1 MKNKLIIMLF
11 FFGLG
16 FTISCKKKDVLPI
29 SESPSIELLSVNDT
43 EIKEF
48 SDSLIFTVSY
58 RDGDGD
64 LGTESPDSTV
74 IELIDNRDPQN
85 LIFDY
90 HLSPR
95 SPNGAELIV
104 QGQLQMV
111 LKNIIILNSANTS
124 ETTTFSIR
132 IKDRAQNWSN
142 TVESGEVRIVK

>member
-1 MKNKLIIMLF
+1 MFKYIFIIFLLILF
-11 FFGLG
+11 FA
-16 FTISCKKKDVLPI
+16 CKKKDNLII
-29 SESPSIELLSVNDT
+29 SDLPSIELVSVNKT

-48 SDSLIFTVSY
+48 TDSLVFTVSY

-74 IELIDNRDPQN
+74 IEIIDNRDPQN
-85 LIFDY
+85 LVFGY

-95 SPNGAELIV
+95 SPNGTNLIV
-104 QGQLQMV
+104 QGQLQLV

-124 ETTTFSIR
+124 ESTTFSIR

-142 TVESGEVRIVK
+142 RVETGEISIVR